1 MYFFFHYDY
10 EKERE
15 GAMFMNHIE
24 FNLPTI
30 IRAGNGEFQQT
41 GTYLKEFIKGTRIFI
56 VTDPGIERVGFVKQA
71 IQMLERQ
78 GYETRTF
85 NQVKP
90 NPRDIDCKTGGEEA
104 KEFLADAILAIGG
117 GSVIDSAKAIAILQC
132 LGGEPQYYAGRN
144 NVPQK
149 VTPIA
154 VVPTTAGTGA
164 EVTRSSVIT
173 DTAKKI
179 KFTIKDVNIAPVLA
193 IVDPELTYGL
203 PAHLTAST
211 GMDALVHAIEAYTCK
226 LSNPISDGLA
236 LQAMKH
242 IYPYL
247 RTAVNDGNNQEARY
261 NMMVGST
268 LAGMAFSH
276 ADVASVHCMAEAIGG
291 LYDTPHGVANSMFL
305 PYMVEFNAGADL
317 KKHATIARTIGIAPP
332 NDSDKDATARLV
344 EELKQLAS
352 DLSIP
357 TFHSLPEVNENDFD
371 YLAESSYLN
380 GSTPSNAREI
390 TKEDYL
396 ELFKIAYSKDY
407 TRISL
412 QK

>member
-1 MYFFFHYDY
+1 MHSFFYYDD
-10 EKERE
+10 EKEE
-15 GAMFMNHIE
+15 GVMFMKNIE
-24 FNLPTI
+24 FKLPTI
-30 IRAGNGEFQQT
+30 IRAGNGEFKKA
-41 GTYLKEFIKGTRIFI
+41 GTYLKEVLEGKRIFI
-56 VTDPGIERVGFVKQA
+56 VTDSGIEQTGFVKQA
-71 IQMLERQ
+71 IQMLEHQ
-78 GYETRTF
+78 GFEIGTF
-85 NQVKP
+85 NKVRP
-90 NPRDIDCKTGGEEA
+90 NPRDIDCKLGGEEA
-104 KEFLADAILAIGG
+104 RNFRADAILAIGG
-117 GSVIDSAKAIAILQC
+117 GSVIDSAKVIAILQC
-132 LGGEPQYYAGRN
+132 LGGEPQDYAGRD
-144 NVPQK
+144 NVIKK
-149 VTPIA
+149 VTPII

-211 GMDALVHAIEAYTCK
+211 GMDALVHAIEAFTCK

-247 RTAVNDGNNQEARY
+247 RTAVNNGNDLEARY
-261 NMMVGST
+261 NLMVGST
-268 LAGMAFSH
+268 IAGMAFSH

-305 PYMVEFNAGADL
+305 PYIVEYNAVTNL
-317 KKHATIARTIGIAPP
+317 EKHATIARTIGIASP
-332 NDSDKDATARLV
+332 NNSDQDASALLV
-344 EELKQLAS
+344 KEMKQLAE

-357 TFHSLPEVNENDFD
+357 TFSSLPEVNENDFE
-371 YLAESSYLN
+371 YLAESSFLN

-396 ELFKIAYSKDY
+396 ELFKIAYSKKHSG
-407 TRISL
+407 ISMH
-412 QK
+412 

>member
-1 MYFFFHYDY
+1 
-10 EKERE
+10 
-15 GAMFMNHIE
+15 MFMKHFE

-30 IRAGNGEFQQT
+30 IRAGNGEFRKT
-41 GTYLKEFIKGTRIFI
+41 GTYLRGLLEGTRIFI
-56 VTDPGIERVGFVKQA
+56 VTDPGIEQTGFVKQA
-71 IQMLERQ
+71 IRMLEQQ
-78 GYETRTF
+78 GFETCIF
-85 NQVKP
+85 NQVRP
-90 NPRDIDCKTGGEEA
+90 NPRDIDCKTGGKSA
-104 KEFLADAILAIGG
+104 REFGADAILAIGG
-117 GSVIDSAKAIAILQC
+117 GSVIDSAKAIAIIQC
-132 LGGEPQYYAGRN
+132 LGGEPQDYAGRD
-144 NVPQK
+144 NVPEK

-154 VVPTTAGTGA
+154 VVPTTSGTGA

-211 GMDALVHAIEAYTCK
+211 GMDALVHAIEAFTCK

-236 LQAMKH
+236 LQAMEH
-242 IYPYL
+242 IYPFL
-247 RTAVNDGNNQEARY
+247 RTAVNNGNDQEARY
-261 NMMVGST
+261 NLMVGST

-305 PYMVEFNAGADL
+305 PYIVEYNAEAEL
-317 KKHATIARTIGIAPP
+317 KKHATIARTIGIAHQ
-332 NDSDKDATARLV
+332 NDSDQYAAARLV
-344 EELKQLAS
+344 DEMKQLAE

-357 TFHSLPEVNENDFD
+357 TFSSLPEVNEKDFV
-371 YLAESSYLN
+371 YLAESSFLN
-380 GSTPSNAREI
+380 GSTSSNAREI

-396 ELFKIAYSKDY
+396 ELFKRAYSKEHKGVS
-407 TRISL
+407 SL
-412 QK
+412 K